1 MHFVAGLRS
10 LLDAADQEISSLTAF
25 TSLLASRLPPV
36 DTIHS
41 TMQLRNGNSGCF
53 NISFGAE
60 FKTAF
65 EIEVVTDKGSV
76 TVKASE
82 VICVTKDKD
91 GKKLEETVEVG
102 FDSGVVEEVKAF
114 AESILVGAADERG
127 TPDQALADLEVLQ
140 RMLESGEQGGA
151 VKVLL

>member
-1 MHFVAGLRS
+1 M
-10 LLDAADQEISSLTAF
+10 
-25 TSLLASRLPPV
+25 

-41 TMQLRNGNSGCF
+41 TIQLRNGNNGSF

-60 FKTAF
+60 YKTAF

-82 VICVTKDKD
+82 VICVSKDAEN
-91 GKKLEETVEVG
+91 KKLEERIEVG
-102 FDSGVVEEVKAF
+102 FDNGVKEEVKAF
-114 AESILVGAADERG
+114 AQSILTGEADERG
-127 TPDQALADLEVLQ
+127 DPDQALADLKVLQ